1 MVIVKW
7 PSAKQ
12 KVDHAYFECLDLQF
26 IFTCLGCS
34 MSTASVENLYKSFKD
49 KKIIIFHCNQE
60 SSVSK
65 LGVAAPTSAD
75 LLDLDLVSGAGGG
88 DSKEAAQEL
97 LRRQQV
103 QEFVSKLS
111 PEQVALQQ
119 QRVQVREKYVT
130 NVSMFDK
137 KIFSE
142 G

>member
-1 MVIVKW
+1 M
-7 PSAKQ
+7 
-12 KVDHAYFECLDLQF
+12 
-26 IFTCLGCS
+26 
-34 MSTASVENLYKSFKD
+34 
-49 KKIIIFHCNQE
+49 
-60 SSVSK
+60 SK

-75 LLDLDLVSGAGGG
+75 LLDLDLVSGVGGG

-119 QRVQVREKYVT
+119 QRVQVRERYVT

>member
-1 MVIVKW
+1 M
-7 PSAKQ
+7 
-12 KVDHAYFECLDLQF
+12 
-26 IFTCLGCS
+26 
-34 MSTASVENLYKSFKD
+34 
-49 KKIIIFHCNQE
+49 
-60 SSVSK
+60 SK

-75 LLDLDLVSGAGGG
+75 LLDLALVSGAGGG

>member
-1 MVIVKW
+1 M
-7 PSAKQ
+7 
-12 KVDHAYFECLDLQF
+12 
-26 IFTCLGCS
+26 
-34 MSTASVENLYKSFKD
+34 
-49 KKIIIFHCNQE
+49 
-60 SSVSK
+60 SK

-75 LLDLDLVSGAGGG
+75 LLDLDLVSGAG

>member
-1 MVIVKW
+1 M
-7 PSAKQ
+7 
-12 KVDHAYFECLDLQF
+12 
-26 IFTCLGCS
+26 
-34 MSTASVENLYKSFKD
+34 
-49 KKIIIFHCNQE
+49 
-60 SSVSK
+60 SK

-88 DSKEAAQEL
+88 DSKEVAQEL

-119 QRVQVREKYVT
+119 QRVQVRERCVINFT
-130 NVSMFDK
+130 MFDK

-142 G
+142 GLLMVLQLWMACVISFNKLWLSVKFLLVLSFSF

>member
-1 MVIVKW
+1 M
-7 PSAKQ
+7 
-12 KVDHAYFECLDLQF
+12 
-26 IFTCLGCS
+26 
-34 MSTASVENLYKSFKD
+34 
-49 KKIIIFHCNQE
+49 
-60 SSVSK
+60 SK

>member
-1 MVIVKW
+1 M
-7 PSAKQ
+7 
-12 KVDHAYFECLDLQF
+12 
-26 IFTCLGCS
+26 
-34 MSTASVENLYKSFKD
+34 
-49 KKIIIFHCNQE
+49 
-60 SSVSK
+60 SK

-75 LLDLDLVSGAGGG
+75 LLDLDLVSGGG

>member
-1 MVIVKW
+1 M
-7 PSAKQ
+7 
-12 KVDHAYFECLDLQF
+12 
-26 IFTCLGCS
+26 
-34 MSTASVENLYKSFKD
+34 
-49 KKIIIFHCNQE
+49 
-60 SSVSK
+60 SK

-119 QRVQVREKYVT
+119 QRVQVRENMY
-130 NVSMFDK
+130 VSMFDK

-142 G
+142 GLLKVLQLWIACVVSFN

>member
-1 MVIVKW
+1 M
-7 PSAKQ
+7 
-12 KVDHAYFECLDLQF
+12 
-26 IFTCLGCS
+26 
-34 MSTASVENLYKSFKD
+34 
-49 KKIIIFHCNQE
+49 
-60 SSVSK
+60 SK

-75 LLDLDLVSGAGGG
+75 LLDLDLVSGAGSG